1 MLRITKPTYDDEQ
14 AGILP
19 ISDVHNLL
27 EVEGDQTKYLFEYL
41 THQSD
46 RRSEDKWAE
55 AGDLRKLKM
64 EPPSRFANFSAIL
77 KCIAE
82 ETSWHIGLL
91 NPTAQDKHI
100 DTYYPVSSKH
110 SVFSRPMYAYLYSPE
125 DLYTAARVGV
135 NATGAMDRYELWSP
149 YSQKDTTRVGFS
161 RDYYCRETS
170 NHRTLMKNIRTYVRP
185 YTAEA
190 YLQIKGSDATYKYRS
205 ALNREESNVNEAWKQ
220 VEKWLRAGG
229 INEIIRANNALNG
242 HGHFQFPETTQALLD
257 RMSTSGTEHKELT
270 KDVSD
275 FMYQVHIR
283 NDNTCEITVFIRH
296 RKSYGLTV
304 DSIESQH
311 LCPIEEVPKELMERI
326 ATLDAYNNT
335 DDFIFGVGY
344 MALKGSLYYIVVPP
358 KAMPEDKI

>member
-1 MLRITKPTYDDEQ
+1 MLRITKPTYDDDQ

-27 EVEGDQTKYLFEYL
+27 DVEGDQTRYLFDYL
-41 THQSD
+41 TSNMIESD
-46 RRSEDKWAE
+46 DRFRSHRDA
-55 AGDLRKLKM
+55 
-64 EPPSRFANFSAIL
+64 PRFANFSAIL
-77 KCIAE
+77 KRIAE

-100 DTYYPVSSKH
+100 HTYYPVSSKH
-110 SVFSRPMYAYLYSPE
+110 SVFSKPLYAYLYSPD

-149 YSQKDTTRVGFS
+149 YSRKDKAGSFS
-161 RDYYCRETS
+161 QDHYQRETS
-170 NHRTLMKNIRTYVRP
+170 QHFTLMKNIRKYVRP

-205 ALNREESNVNEAWKQ
+205 ALNREESNVNEVWKQ

-270 KDVSD
+270 KEVSD

-283 NDNTCEITVFIRH
+283 NDNTCEITVFVRH
-296 RKSYGLTV
+296 GKSQGLTV
-304 DSIESQH
+304 ENVESHH
-311 LCPIEEVPKELMERI
+311 LVPIDEVPKELMIRI
-326 ATLDAYNNT
+326 ATLDALDNV
-335 DDFIFGVGY
+335 DDFILGVGY
-344 MALKGSLYYIVVPP
+344 MALKGGLYYIVVPP
-358 KAMPEDKI
+358 NEMPEDKI